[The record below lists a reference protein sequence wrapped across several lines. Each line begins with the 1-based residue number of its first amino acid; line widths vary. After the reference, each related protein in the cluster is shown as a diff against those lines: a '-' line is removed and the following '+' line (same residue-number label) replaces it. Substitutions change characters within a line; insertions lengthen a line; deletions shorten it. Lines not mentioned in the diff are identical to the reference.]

1 MEHGWDEAKRRSN
14 LAKHGIDFAQVAD
27 FEWVSVVI
35 EEDRRRN
42 YGETRLCA
50 TGLIGERLHL
60 LVFTDRDGRARI
72 IGLRKANNREMAR
85 EMAEYEA
92 AP

>member
-1 MEHGWDEAKRRSN
+1 MEYEWDEAKRRSN
-14 LAKHGIDFAQVAD
+14 LLKHRIDFAQVAD
-27 FEWVSVVI
+27 FEWASAVI

-42 YGETRLCA
+42 YGEARLRA
-50 TGLIGERLHL
+50 TGLIGERLYL

-72 IGLRKANNREMAR
+72 ISLRKANNK